1 MNFMCLVKKNLE
13 LLKKGV
19 IMIVNIIDL
28 LTGVEYTV
36 NILHICYF
44 HKRVNEFGKIA
55 YIITLSNNKEI
66 VVTHKQWNKI
76 KNKVI
81 GLTFGPNTELNG

>member
-1 MNFMCLVKKNLE
+1 
-13 LLKKGV
+13 
-19 IMIVNIIDL
+19 MIVNVIDL

-36 NILHICYF
+36 NLLHICYF
-44 HKRVNEFGKIA
+44 YKRVNEFSKIA

-81 GLTFGPNTELNG
+81 GLTFGPNTELNGQF

>member
-1 MNFMCLVKKNLE
+1 
-13 LLKKGV
+13 
-19 IMIVNIIDL
+19 MIVNIIDL

-36 NILHICYF
+36 NLLHICYF
-44 HKRVNEFGKIA
+44 YKRANEFGKIA

-66 VVTHKQWNKI
+66 VVTHKQWSKI

>member
-1 MNFMCLVKKNLE
+1 MRLE
-13 LLKKGV
+13 YMTCGYGVEGV

-55 YIITLSNNKEI
+55 HIITLSNNKEI
-66 VVTHKQWNKI
+66 VVTHKQWSKI

-81 GLTFGPNTELNG
+81 GLTFGPNTELNR